1 MFTNRRVK
9 IAKAMGCVVTVIS
22 HSESKKAFATECGAD
37 HFITSSRPSD
47 MEGARKS
54 LDLILN
60 TIPVMHD
67 YTSYVENKKNWKKNK
82 DIVLAYPDPAPLRSL
97 PLPPPIGSVG
107 FGSVAGLRSVYALT
121 CARSYNDVILF
132 FRFFRVFFSIFFL
145 VPFQFKGTRSC

>member
-1 MFTNRRVK
+1 MMFTNRRVK

-22 HSESKKAFATECGAD
+22 HSGSKKAFATECGAD

-67 YTSYVENKKNWKKNK
+67 YTSYVENKTNWKKNK
-82 DIVLAYPDPAPLRSL
+82 DIVLAYPDPAPL
-97 PLPPPIGSVG
+97 PLSPPPSPHRFGRFR
-107 FGSVAGLRSVYALT
+107 FGSGVAFCLCADVRS
-121 CARSYNDVILF
+121 IM
-132 FRFFRVFFSIFFL
+132 
-145 VPFQFKGTRSC
+145 Q